1 MLTKPDKL
9 KLFTLMGSYPNAM
22 ALKDGKLE
30 SDILEFDFA
39 DVKVSNT
46 AFKPLVRDAKYD
58 CSEVAIN
65 TFLQARYYN
74 KPYILLPATIVG
86 RGQIHNLLYN
96 SERGVIK
103 PTELHGKRVGVRAY
117 TQTTGMWVRGMLAE
131 LYGMDVEKVRWV
143 TFEDGHIAEYKDPPF
158 VERAPAGKQLMQ
170 MLIDGELDA
179 AIITDRSDPR
189 LKQVVPDAEEVS
201 RKWAETHG
209 GVPINH
215 MLVMRDS
222 IVKSRPDVVREV
234 YRTVLAS
241 RRAMDSSKDGK
252 LDPLRFDI
260 ENVRKSLELAIDFS
274 LVQKF
279 IARRLTVDELFDD
292 TTRALTG

>member
-1 MLTKPDKL
+1 MPDKM
-9 KLFTLMGSYPNAM
+9 KLFTMIGDYPNTR
-22 ALKDGKLE
+22 ALRSGAIR
-30 SDILEFDFA
+30 SDLVDYQFD
-39 DVKVSNT
+39 DVKVPNT

-179 AIITDRSDPR
+179 AIITDRGDPR

-222 IVKSRPDVVREV
+222 IVKPRPDVVREV

-252 LDPLRFDI
+252 LDPLRFGID
-260 ENVRKSLELAIDFS
+260 NVRKSLELAIEYS

-292 TTRALTG
+292 TTRALAG

>member
-1 MLTKPDKL
+1 MPDKM
-9 KLFTLMGSYPNAM
+9 KLFTMIGDYPNTR
-22 ALKDGKLE
+22 ALRSGAIK
-30 SDILEFDFA
+30 SDLVDYQFD
-39 DVKVSNT
+39 DIKVPNT

-58 CSEVAIN
+58 CSEIAIN

-74 KPYILLPATIVG
+74 KPYILLPVTIVG

-189 LKQVVPDAEEVS
+189 LKQVVSDAEEVS

-252 LDPLRFDI
+252 LDPLRFGI
-260 ENVRKSLELAIDFS
+260 ENVRKSLELAIEYS

-279 IARRLTVDELFDD
+279 IARRLTVDELIDD
-292 TTRALTG
+292 TTRALAG

>member
-1 MLTKPDKL
+1 VP
-9 KLFTLMGSYPNAM
+9 
-22 ALKDGKLE
+22 
-30 SDILEFDFA
+30 
-39 DVKVSNT
+39 NT

-74 KPYILLPATIVG
+74 KPYILLPATILG

-96 SERGVIK
+96 SERGELK
-103 PTELHGKRVGVRAY
+103 PTDLHGKRVGVRAY

-158 VERAPAGKQLMQ
+158 VERAPAGKELMR

-189 LKQVVPDAEEVS
+189 LKQVVPDSEEVS

-234 YRTVLAS
+234 YRMVLAS

-252 LDPLRFDI
+252 LDPLRFGI
-260 ENVRKSLELAIDFS
+260 ENVRKSLELAIEFS

-292 TTRALTG
+292 TTRALAG